1 MIHSISGTAF
11 ASLSC
16 QASEGRADEFTNNDI
31 RNSFCRVEHSA
42 LCAGQVEG
50 TYIMLS
56 LTISTVTPYL
66 CFDIYCGR
74 YFSREQVTEVDE
86 NANENANEE
95 QKERQFSLPICQCN
109 VYFYDYTPR
118 ARREWEEEAEKVI
131 TLPTWR
137 NDAAPCCN
145 KSPLQFPADK
155 KL

>member
-74 YFSREQVTEVDE
+74 YFFPEQVTEVDE